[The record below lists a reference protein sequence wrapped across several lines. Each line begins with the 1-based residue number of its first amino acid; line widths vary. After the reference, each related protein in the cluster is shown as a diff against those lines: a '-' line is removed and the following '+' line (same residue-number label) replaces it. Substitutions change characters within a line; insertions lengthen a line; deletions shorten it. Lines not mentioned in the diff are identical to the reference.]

1 MRMHVCVCIDEAK
14 TVSLRTGRAGD
25 IFGQM
30 GRRGD
35 NTWTTPPL
43 AMGRRDGNPNYYT
56 LHSYYGS
63 SRYFWVVC
71 EPVLLHEC
79 VKRFY

>member
-35 NTWTTPPL
+35 NAPL
-43 AMGRRDGNPNYYT
+43 AMGRR
-56 LHSYYGS
+56 YGH
-63 SRYFWVVC
+63 
-71 EPVLLHEC
+71 PTHTTDL
-79 VKRFY
+79 FYLYIHIHVHIHIHIEFYE